1 MRTNTNYFSCSV
13 TFMILLISL
22 GYVNAGDNFVGSSSF
37 GATCTDEGNT
47 KTCSCTPPKTSSDCA
62 KLLDNCKNTAV
73 KVDPWKDDLG
83 HEHSHQWVPDVRC
96 TATKCV
102 CDWIEK
108 TSNRLPTQTMPTGDV
123 LAPTDTKPKP
133 RIPTQKI
140 FRWNAR

>member
-1 MRTNTNYFSCSV
+1 MRTNTKYFSCSA
-13 TFMILLISL
+13 TFMMLLISP

-37 GATCTDEGNT
+37 GVATCTFGKT
-47 KTCSCTPPKTSSDCA
+47 KTCSCTPPETSSDCA
-62 KLLDNCKNTAV
+62 KLLDSCKKKTV
-73 KVDPWKDDLG
+73 KVAPWRDDLG
-83 HEHSHQWVPDVRC
+83 HEHRHQVVPDVSC

-102 CDWIEK
+102 CDGIAK

-123 LAPTDTKPKP
+123 LAPTDNKPKP